1 MGLPDMDDGW
11 EADDDFDPNGGLFG
25 DEDEEPWTDEDEAA
39 LEEYEENKRRKIA
52 EANEY

>member
-11 EADDDFDPNGGLFG
+11 EADDDRPYLDDEGDPP
-25 DEDEEPWTDEDEAA
+25 DWTDEDEDA
-39 LEEYEENKRRKIA
+39 LDQFEEDKRRRIA